1 MSRRENGGRL
11 ECVCGG
17 TEGKP
22 CGRCN
27 RLNEVSRVP
36 CIDGPRQFLGRTRK
50 QRAAG
55 GLDGVCDFRKGRV
68 RVEEDVEE
76 EEDVQRKAKTFGAGE
91 GAVTSSRTLRKGRGR
106 GGNQLWAAVVPS
118 C

>member
-1 MSRRENGGRL
+1 M
-11 ECVCGG
+11 
-17 TEGKP
+17 
-22 CGRCN
+22 
-27 RLNEVSRVP
+27 P
-36 CIDGPRQFLGRTRK
+36 CIDGPGQFLGRTRK

-55 GLDGVCDFRKGRV
+55 GLDLVCDFRKGRV
-68 RVEEDVEE
+68 RV